1 MGLEARMGKLRDI
14 LANIQSQFGRMK
26 VSHRLLVVFVAI
38 TLGLVLWIVYQQTRK
53 PTLVELF
60 PGASP
65 ADQRQFETLLSGNG
79 FQTKMEAGRLMINPG
94 DVLQARAIV
103 AEAGILPDDK
113 AILFRNILLNQSWTN
128 TREQNDK
135 LYNEALQNE
144 LELTIQRFK
153 GIASADVFLDVPEPK
168 GLGQAVRRPTAAVS
182 VAMKTG
188 EPVPQAT
195 VDAIA
200 SLIAGCRA
208 GLTTES
214 VRVIDGATGHQR
226 RARSDEDALSSSY
239 LEHAALVER
248 QTQQKVMDLLSY
260 IPGVVV
266 AVTAQVDVTK
276 VTSQTNSNLPV
287 GQGTVSLPRKE
298 ETTEDVSTEGGG
310 TRADVPGVQS
320 NQSADIAQ
328 VSTTTNQGGKTQNTT
343 NKVESENHVG
353 SKTETVVD
361 PRGFPTMVAV
371 SVNVPRSFVARVVK
385 SGAPAPAG
393 GAAPAGDQ
401 AAQPTEQE
409 IADAFDKKVRPVIE
423 ASIKPQVR
431 ALTML
436 GMKNAKPEA
445 VDAMVDQ
452 SVGVSLIPM
461 DFEPPAPQ
469 SAGIIGTLTSVTGG
483 GGGGGVGGSILD
495 KALLGII
502 SLIALGMMF
511 ALVKK
516 SGKKVEVP
524 TAEELVGL
532 PPAIDGGSD
541 IVGEA
546 EESESAMM
554 GIEVGDDT
562 MESQKM
568 LEQINT
574 MVGQSPDNV
583 ARLLNRW
590 IEREE

>member
-1 MGLEARMGKLRDI
+1 MGKLRDI
-14 LANIQSQFGRMK
+14 LGNIQAQFGRMK

-38 TLGLVLWIVYQQTRK
+38 TLGLVLWIVYQQTRR
-53 PTLVELF
+53 PSLVELF
-60 PGASP
+60 PGATP

-79 FQTKMEAGRLMINPG
+79 FSTKMEGGRLMIAPG
-94 DVLQARAIV
+94 DVLQARAVV

-113 AILFRNILLNQSWTN
+113 SILFRNILLNQSWTN

-144 LELTIQRFK
+144 LELTIQRYK
-153 GIASADVFLDVPEPK
+153 GVASADVFLDVPEPK

-200 SLIAGCRA
+200 SLIAGSRA
-208 GLTTES
+208 GLTMES

-226 RARSDEDALSSSY
+226 RARSDEDSLSSSY

-248 QTQQKVMDLLSY
+248 QTQQKVSDLLSY

-276 VTSQTNSNLPV
+276 VTSTTNSNLPV

-298 ETTEDVSTEGGG
+298 ETTEDTSTEGGG
-310 TRADVPGVQS
+310 AKADVPGVQS

-353 SKTETVVD
+353 SKVETVVD

-371 SVNVPRSFVARVVK
+371 SVNVPRSFVVRVVK
-385 SGAPAPAG
+385 SAAGAATPAAG
-393 GAAPAGDQ
+393 GQTPE
-401 AAQPTEQE
+401 PTEQE
-409 IADAFDKKVRPVIE
+409 ISDAFEKKVRPVIE

-431 ALTML
+431 AITMQ
-436 GMKNAKPEA
+436 GMRNAKPEA

-461 DFEPPAPQ
+461 DFEAPAPQ
-469 SAGIIGTLTSVTGG
+469 SAGIIGTLTSAGG
-483 GGGGGVGGSILD
+483 GGGGGGSILD
-495 KALLGII
+495 KALLGVI

-511 ALVKK
+511 ALVRK
-516 SGKKVEVP
+516 SGKRVEVP

>member
-1 MGLEARMGKLRDI
+1 MGKLRDI
-14 LANIQSQFGRMK
+14 LGNIQGQFGRMK
-26 VSHRLLVVFVAI
+26 VAHRLLVVFVAI
-38 TLGLVLWIVYQQTRK
+38 TLGLVLWIVYQQTRA
-53 PTLVELF
+53 PALVQLF
-60 PGASP
+60 PGAAPS
-65 ADQRQFETLLSGNG
+65 DQRQFQTLLSGNG
-79 FQTKMEAGRLMINPG
+79 FSTSMEGGNLMVAPG
-94 DVLQARAIV
+94 DVNQARALV

-113 AILFRNILLNQSWTN
+113 SILFRNILLNQSWTN
-128 TREQNDK
+128 TREQNEK

-144 LELTIQRFK
+144 LELTVQGFK
-153 GIASADVFLDVPEPK
+153 GVRSADVYLDVPEPK
-168 GLGQAVRRPTAAVS
+168 GIGQAVRKPTAAVS
-182 VAMKTG
+182 VSMKTG

-200 SLIAGCRA
+200 SLIAGSRA
-208 GLTTES
+208 GLTMES
-214 VRVIDGATGHQR
+214 VRVIDGATGQQR
-226 RARSDEDALSSSY
+226 RARTDDYAMSSSY

-248 QTQQKVMDLLSY
+248 QTQQKVSDLLAY

-266 AVTAQVDVTK
+266 AVTAQVDVTR
-276 VTSQTNSNLPV
+276 VTSQTNTNLPM
-287 GQGTVSLPRKE
+287 GQGTLSLPKKE
-298 ETTEDVSTEGGG
+298 ETTEDVSSEGGG
-310 TRADVPGVQS
+310 GKADVPGVQS
-320 NQSADIAQ
+320 NQSADITQ
-328 VSTTTNQGGKTQNTT
+328 VSTTTGQGGKTQKNTS
-343 NKVESENHVG
+343 KVESENHVG
-353 SKTETVVD
+353 IKTETVVD

-371 SVNVPRSFVARVVK
+371 SVNVPRNFVAKVVK
-385 SGAPAPAG
+385 AAAASAG
-393 GAAPAGDQ
+393 GTPAGD
-401 AAQPTEQE
+401 ASKPPTEQE
-409 IADAFDKKVRPVIE
+409 IADAFDKKVKPVIE

-431 ALTML
+431 ALMMQ
-436 GMKNAKPEA
+436 GMKNAKPDE
-445 VDAMVDQ
+445 VEAMVDQ

-469 SAGIIGTLTSVTGG
+469 TAGLLGTLTSTAGG
-483 GGGGGVGGSILD
+483 GGGGSILD
-495 KALLGII
+495 KALLGVI
-502 SLIALGMMF
+502 SLVALGMMF

-546 EESESAMM
+546 EESESAMT
-554 GIEVGDDT
+554 GIEIGDDT

-568 LEQINT
+568 LEQVNT

>member
-1 MGLEARMGKLRDI
+1 MGRLRETI
-14 LANIQSQFGRMK
+14 RNIQAQFGRMK
-26 VSHRLLVVFVAI
+26 VAHRLLVVFVAI

-53 PTLVELF
+53 PALAELF
-60 PGASP
+60 PGAS
-65 ADQRQFETLLSGNG
+65 ASDQQQFQTLLAANG
-79 FQTKMEAGRLMINPG
+79 FTTEMQAGRLMVRPS
-94 DVLQARAIV
+94 DVMPARSVV

-113 AILFRNILLNQSWTN
+113 SILFRNILLNQSWTN

-144 LELTIQRFK
+144 LELTIQGFK
-153 GIASADVFLDVPEPK
+153 GVASADVFLDVPEPK
-168 GLGQAVRRPTAAVS
+168 GLGQAVRRPTAAAS

-200 SLIAGCRA
+200 SLIAGSRA
-208 GLTTES
+208 GLTLDM
-214 VRVIDGATGHQR
+214 VRVIDGATGQQR
-226 RARSDEDALSSSY
+226 RARSDEDALSTSY

-248 QTQQKVMDLLSY
+248 QTQQKMMDLLSY

-320 NQSADIAQ
+320 NQAADITQ

-343 NKVESENHVG
+343 SKVESEHHVG

-371 SVNVPRSFVARVVK
+371 SVNVPRGFVARLVK
-385 SGAPAPAG
+385 ASAASAG
-393 GAAPAGDQ
+393 GAASAGD
-401 AAQPTEQE
+401 AKEPTEQE
-409 IADAFDKKVRPVIE
+409 VLDAFDKKVKPAIE

-431 ALTML
+431 ALTMQ
-436 GMKNAKPEA
+436 GMKNVKPEA
-445 VDAMVDQ
+445 VDALVDQ
-452 SVGVSLIPM
+452 SVGVALIPM
-461 DFEPPAPQ
+461 DFLAPEPQA
-469 SAGIIGTLTSVTGG
+469 AGILGTITAATGG
-483 GGGGGVGGSILD
+483 GGAGGGLLD
-495 KALLGII
+495 KVFLGVL
-502 SLIALGMMF
+502 SLVAMGMMF

-554 GIEVGDDT
+554 GIEVGDET

-590 IEREE
+590 IEREQ